1 MCQAG
6 ACGLSVGSVPRRV
19 ICFERLSGS
28 KVRWS
33 ECSLL
38 YLQSF
43 FFTDFCEHVNYRKT
57 VFLKINSRKQQYNMP
72 KVKTKSRNHAIDQL
86 AIFEICF

>member
-1 MCQAG
+1 VCQAG
-6 ACGLSVGSVPRRV
+6 AYGLSVGSVPRMF
-19 ICFERLSGS
+19 ICFERFSGS

-38 YLQSF
+38 YLQSL

-57 VFLKINSRKQQYNMP
+57 VFLKRNSRDTKEQQYTYA
-72 KVKTKSRNHAIDQL
+72 KVETKSQNHEIDQL
-86 AIFEICF
+86 AI